1 MRILLL
7 LLPLLLAL
15 PARAQEEL
23 GDMSGPSRSWSMISI
38 HRVWVPQAND
48 RPNGGFGINGFF
60 GIDADRRTWVGFS
73 VLGTGVVE
81 RDALL
86 INAGLGWWF
95 LGDASLGAYT
105 YAMTGLS
112 TTSANALTGFNFFSD
127 PTTTYGLG
135 SQLGVGG
142 AVEVFTN
149 IKLHL
154 NAYGLWL
161 TNDGG
166 VTPYGLQFGLTF
178 GGR

>member
-1 MRILLL
+1 MKLLL
-7 LLPLLLAL
+7 LFLALLPSLPLL
-15 PARAQEEL
+15 AQEEL
-23 GDMSGPSRSWSMISI
+23 GDISSPSRSWSMISI
-38 HRVWVPQAND
+38 HRVWVPQQNN
-48 RPNGGFGINGFF
+48 RPNGGFGVNAFF
-60 GIDADRRTWVGFS
+60 GLDADRRTWAGVS
-73 VLGTGVVE
+73 ILGTGIGE

-86 INAGLGWWF
+86 INGGAGWWF
-95 LGDASLGAYT
+95 VGDASLGGFT
-105 YAMTGLS
+105 YLMTGLS
-112 TTSANALTGFNFFSD
+112 TTSGNALTGFNFFSD

-135 SQLGVGG
+135 SQFGVGG

-149 IKLHL
+149 IKLHV